1 MRVHLPREFL
11 ERKVR
16 KERSDG
22 GQQCRQG
29 NKNVAAVT
37 VNRRSGRVAISRIG
51 CELLGSPQAVTVIQ
65 DADHPR
71 DWYIRPSR
79 NGYVLKTYPQK
90 KTTSA
95 AFFDKR
101 LTENIL
107 KSQMVSDVSI
117 RMGIAPE
124 PDTEGRYA
132 LLYYG
137 GSER

>member
-1 MRVHLPREFL
+1 M
-11 ERKVR
+11 
-16 KERSDG
+16 KEIIYD

-51 CELLGSPQAVTVIQ
+51 CVLLGSPQAVTVIQ

-79 NGYVLKTYPQK
+79 NGYILKTYPHK

-137 GSER
+137 GGER

>member
-1 MRVHLPREFL
+1 M
-11 ERKVR
+11 
-16 KERSDG
+16 KEIIYDG
-22 GQQCRQG
+22 QACRQG
-29 NKNVAAVT
+29 TKNVPAVT
-37 VNRRSGRVAISRIG
+37 FNRRSGRVAISRIG
-51 CELLGSPQAVTVIQ
+51 CELLGSPQAVTLIQ

-79 NGYVLKTYPQK
+79 NGYVLKTYPQE
-90 KTTSA
+90 KTMSA
-95 AFFDKR
+95 VFFDKR
-101 LTENIL
+101 LTESIL
-107 KSQMVSDVSI
+107 KSQMVSDVRI